1 MIFSYISRGCE
12 QEMFLDVA
20 SVVVAAIAESRLFNS
35 KFLSRIYTNSFGF
48 ILVFLV
54 QIM

>member
-20 SVVVAAIAESRLFNS
+20 SVVVAAIAESRIRAYPS
-35 KFLSRIYTNSFGF
+35 SMY
-48 ILVFLV
+48 
-54 QIM
+54 M